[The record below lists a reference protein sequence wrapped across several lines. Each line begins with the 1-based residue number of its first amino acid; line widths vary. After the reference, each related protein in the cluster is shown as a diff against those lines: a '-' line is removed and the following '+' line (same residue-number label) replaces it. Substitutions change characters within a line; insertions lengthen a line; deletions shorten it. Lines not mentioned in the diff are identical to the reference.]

1 MNGLEMENEE
11 QIRLQLQQLLESHSK
26 NYSQILLLS
35 NKLAEFDKEHVRF
48 SIDGGLIDRLGNELV
63 ARQET
68 AVSELVKNCY
78 DADATH
84 VTLTFRN
91 TDKIGGE
98 LLIEDNGTGMT
109 EQQLRDGFMR
119 ISSSEKIKNPTSV
132 RDKGKGL
139 EIW

>member
-1 MNGLEMENEE
+1 MENEE

-26 NYSQILLLS
+26 NYSQILVLS
-35 NKLAEFDKEHVRF
+35 SKLAEFDKEHVRF
-48 SIDGGLIDRLGNELV
+48 SIDGWLIDRLGNELV

-91 TDKIGGE
+91 TDKNGEE

-119 ISSSEKIKNPTSV
+119 ISYYKN
-132 RDKGKGL
+132 KN
-139 EIW
+139 